1 MCYTKFRR
9 FDWPAFLRALET
21 GQTNRLYRTY
31 VVTHSTSIPET
42 TLHCAVVR
50 SCHSRPAPFRFP
62 FQERSLSASQN
73 RSQSAIAASNES
85 FVTVARIQYGLMSEK
100 DFYS

>member
-42 TLHCAVVR
+42 TLHLR
-50 SCHSRPAPFRFP
+50 RRPFMPLPTCSVPLPVSGTLAQCTWHPTGGKSIGHRCF
-62 FQERSLSASQN
+62 E
-73 RSQSAIAASNES
+73 
-85 FVTVARIQYGLMSEK
+85 
-100 DFYS
+100 